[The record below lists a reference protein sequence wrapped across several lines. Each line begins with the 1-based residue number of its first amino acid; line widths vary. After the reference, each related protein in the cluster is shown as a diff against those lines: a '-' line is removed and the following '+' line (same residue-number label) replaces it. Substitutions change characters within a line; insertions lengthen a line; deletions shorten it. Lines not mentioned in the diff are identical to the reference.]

1 MAEVTALSD
10 LVNQPFRLLKELDRR
25 CRQAAAGRQQ
35 EAALETGDEWVG
47 VGLRIGDL
55 NVLVER
61 DEVREVLTVPPLA
74 RVPGARSWLRGLA
87 NVRGQLLSV
96 VDLHELAGGEPTVPT
111 RASRVIA
118 VKHPEIPA
126 GLLVDE
132 VRGFRRFQPDEA
144 VNEIPEALSESFRGF
159 FRGGFKR
166 GKDFWAVLSLRDL
179 VESQLFLQAAK

>member
-1 MAEVTALSD
+1 MAEITTLAD
-10 LVNQPFRLLKELDRR
+10 LANQPFQLLQELDRR

-35 EAALETGDEWVG
+35 DATLEDGDEWVG
-47 VGLRIGDL
+47 VGIRIGD
-55 NVLVER
+55 VSILVER
-61 DEVREVLTVPPLA
+61 DEVREVLTVPSMA

-96 VDLHELAGGEPTVPT
+96 VDLQELAGGEPATIS
-111 RASRVIA
+111 RSSRVVA

-126 GLLVDE
+126 GLMVDE

-144 VNEIPEALSESFRGF
+144 VQEVPDVFSEEFRDF

-166 GKDFWAVLSLRDL
+166 GKDYWAVLSLRDL